1 MQKKKMMAVLIGIC
15 LALGTLSGCGKTQKE
30 ASDGKKTLVIGD
42 VSFNSANE
50 EADIN
55 PHNTYA
61 GWACIRYGIGETLVK
76 YSDDMEIE
84 PWLAKAWENVDPLTL
99 RSLYRTM

>member
-1 MQKKKMMAVLIGIC
+1 MQKKTKKRMAIFIAGCLVLG
-15 LALGTLSGCGKTQKE
+15 LFSGCGKTDKG
-30 ASDGKKTLVIGD
+30 ASDGKKTMVIGD

-61 GWACIRYGIGETLVK
+61 GWACIRYGIGETLVR
-76 YSDDMEIE
+76 YSDNMEIE
-84 PWLAKAWENVDPLTL
+84 PWLAKEWENVDPLT
-99 RSLYRTM
+99 

>member
-55 PHNTYA
+55 PHNMRA
-61 GWACIRYGIGETLVK
+61 GLVSVMVSGRLWSSIPTIWRLSHGWQRHGK
-76 YSDDMEIE
+76 MSIH
-84 PWLAKAWENVDPLTL
+84 
-99 RSLYRTM
+99 

>member
-61 GWACIRYGIGETLVK
+61 GWACIRYGIGRLWSSIPMIWRLSHGWQRHGK
-76 YSDDMEIE
+76 MSIH
-84 PWLAKAWENVDPLTL
+84 
-99 RSLYRTM
+99 